1 MHKQMKKIGAKT
13 KINFSLVLIMLLFF
27 GCASHQKAD
36 VSFPGHKRVTNMMIS
51 KNHESL
57 ILTIEGNRP
66 LTYTAEKMIVPM
78 GVVLKFPDTSLELSR
93 RIYVPPENEIISSVK
108 ADENIEGQ
116 TTTARIFISLKKD
129 SPYDLSADAARLM
142 VTFPATGALSDDAQ
156 PGSKW
161 VEKKPEP
168 EPVAEKQPEPEPV
181 QFRRQTATYLKT
193 VTATA
198 FKDKI
203 TVEVKADGVI
213 NDYKSFTLDR
223 PPRIVFDLYN
233 LKSPYE
239 THQIVSVASPWIQ
252 RIRHF
257 AHPDKVRLVLET
269 QKSYLSK
276 YSAFPDE
283 TGLLIDVGDNRAA
296 PGKAS
301 QTAPDAASG
310 TQQAKLVWEEVPDA
324 EAYNVYWSTS
334 PGVTRHNGN
343 KIANVQSPAV
353 INKLTS
359 GVTYYFVV
367 TAVKGSRE
375 SSESEEISFTP
386 GE

>member
-1 MHKQMKKIGAKT
+1 MHKQMKKISAKT
-13 KINFSLVLIMLLFF
+13 KINFSLVLIMVLFL

-51 KNHESL
+51 KNHKSL

-66 LTYTAEKMIVPM
+66 LTYTAEKMVVPM

-116 TTTARIFISLKKD
+116 TITARIFISLKKD
-129 SPYDLSADAARLM
+129 SPYDLSAGAGRLT
-142 VTFPATGALSDDAQ
+142 VTFPAAGALSADSQ
-156 PGSKW
+156 PERTW
-161 VEKKPEP
+161 AEKKPEP
-168 EPVAEKQPEPEPV
+168 EPEPEKQPQPSPV
-181 QFRRQTATYLKT
+181 QYHRPTANYLKT

-223 PPRIVFDLYN
+223 PPRIVFDLYD

-239 THQIVSVASPWIQ
+239 TQQIVSVASPWVQ

-276 YSAFPDE
+276 YSALASD
-283 TGLLIDVGDNRAA
+283 TGLLIDVGDTRAA

-301 QTAPDAASG
+301 QIAPDG
-310 TQQAKLVWEEVPDA
+310 TPGSKQIELDWMEVPGADS
-324 EAYNVYWSTS
+324 YNVYWSTS

-343 KIANVQSPAV
+343 KIANVQIPAN
-353 INKLTS
+353 IKNLKS

-367 TAVKGSRE
+367 TAVKGSKE
-375 SSESEEISFTP
+375 SSESEEFSYTI

>member
-13 KINFSLVLIMLLFF
+13 KINFSLVLIMVLFL

-36 VSFPGHKRVTNMMIS
+36 LSFPGHKRVTNMMIS

-66 LTYTAEKMIVPM
+66 LTYTAEKMLVPM

-129 SPYDLSADAARLM
+129 SPYDLSADAGRLT
-142 VTFPATGALSDDAQ
+142 VTFPAAGALSDDAQ
-156 PGSKW
+156 PEGELI
-161 VEKKPEP
+161 EKKPEP
-168 EPVAEKQPEPEPV
+168 EPEKQSEPAPV
-181 QFRRQTATYLKT
+181 QYRRPTANYLKT

-198 FKDKI
+198 FNDKI

-233 LKSPYE
+233 LKSPYK
-239 THQIVSVASPWIQ
+239 TQQIVSVASPWVQ

-276 YSAFPDE
+276 YSALASD
-283 TGLLIDVGDNRAA
+283 TGLLIDVGDTRAA

-301 QTAPDAASG
+301 QIAPDATPG
-310 TQQAKLVWEEVPDA
+310 TKQVKLTWIEVPGADS
-324 EAYNVYWSTS
+324 YNVYWSTS

-343 KIANVQSPAV
+343 KIANVQIPAN
-353 INKLTS
+353 IKNLKS

-367 TAVKGSRE
+367 TAVKGSKE
-375 SSESEEISFTP
+375 SSESEEFSYTI

>member
-1 MHKQMKKIGAKT
+1 MHKQMKKISAKT
-13 KINFSLVLIMLLFF
+13 KINFSLVLIMVLFL

-51 KNHESL
+51 KNHKSL

-66 LTYTAEKMIVPM
+66 LTYTAEKMVVPM

-129 SPYDLSADAARLM
+129 SPYDLSAGAGRLT
-142 VTFPATGALSDDAQ
+142 VTFPAAGALSADSQ
-156 PGSKW
+156 PERTW
-161 VEKKPEP
+161 AEKKPEP
-168 EPVAEKQPEPEPV
+168 EPEPEKQPQPSPV
-181 QFRRQTATYLKT
+181 QYHRPTANYLKT

-203 TVEVKADGVI
+203 TVEVKADGAI

-223 PPRIVFDLYN
+223 PPRIVFDLYD

-239 THQIVSVASPWIQ
+239 TQQIVSVASPWVQ

-276 YSAFPDE
+276 YSALASD
-283 TGLLIDVGDNRAA
+283 TGLLIDVGDTRAA

-301 QTAPDAASG
+301 QIAPDG
-310 TQQAKLVWEEVPDA
+310 TPGSKQIELDWMEVPGADS
-324 EAYNVYWSTS
+324 YNVYWSTS

-343 KIANVQSPAV
+343 KIANVQIPAN
-353 INKLTS
+353 IKNLKS

-367 TAVKGSRE
+367 TAVKGSKE
-375 SSESEEISFTP
+375 SSESEEFSYTI